1 MKVLICGSREW
12 LDPVP
17 IKEVIDALSPGST
30 VIVGG
35 ARGADLIAQ
44 NLAEERDDI
53 TVKVFYAEWDM
64 WGKRAGPM
72 RNIEM
77 LNNKPD
83 IVYAF
88 PLRKSK
94 GTYHTI
100 NEAKKRNICTIIYGE
115 SIESNE

>member
-1 MKVLICGSREW
+1 MKVLICGSRNW
-12 LDPVP
+12 IDPSP
-17 IKEVIDALSPGST
+17 IKEIIDALSSGST
-30 VIVGG
+30 VLVGG

-64 WGKRAGPM
+64 WGKRAGPI

-77 LNNKPD
+77 LEQKPD

-88 PLRKSK
+88 PLGESR
-94 GTYHTI
+94 GTYFTTG
-100 NEAKKRNICTIIYGE
+100 EAKKRNICTIVYGE
-115 SIESNE
+115 SDE

>member
-1 MKVLICGSREW
+1 MKVLICGSRDW
-12 LDPVP
+12 VDTIP
-17 IKEVIDALSPGST
+17 IKEVIDALSSGST

-53 TVKVFYAEWDM
+53 KIKVFYALWDC
-64 WGKRAGPM
+64 WGKRAGYI

-77 LNNKPD
+77 LDERPD

-88 PLRKSK
+88 PLGESR
-94 GTYHTI
+94 GTYLTTG
-100 NEAKKRNICTIIYGE
+100 EAKKRGILTIIYGE
-115 SIESNE
+115 GD